1 MINKYGKV
9 LPLKKDIYEAQED
22 VDKHTGV
29 DGIPVYSLAAG

>member
-9 LPLKKDIYEAQED
+9 LPLKKDIYEAQD